1 MELDCKPF
9 KRERFLRLPFKDHSV
24 FVFGQMFSPPAPH
37 SYYFRLSLL
46 TVKINSLLS
55 PPPAHTIKIQNYSTI
70 MNNQQNAEDPDEAAA
85 RRLQAEI
92 WLADQ
97 EDEDD
102 HGGNDNR
109 IDLVRRLLRG
119 ENNAPPA
126 GQLNNNNDDDDDEGE
141 NDEEEEDDEE
151 GDEDDE
157 DPAED
162 EEENDDHREAI
173 DGGVA
178 GEVFDEQRQ
187 KITRSLKCPLVRIS
201 FALHSITLYYL
212 IPSVD
217 ALIL

>member
-1 MELDCKPF
+1 
-9 KRERFLRLPFKDHSV
+9 
-24 FVFGQMFSPPAPH
+24 
-37 SYYFRLSLL
+37 
-46 TVKINSLLS
+46 
-55 PPPAHTIKIQNYSTI
+55 

-126 GQLNNNNDDDDDEGE
+126 GQLNNNNDDDDDDEGE

-201 FALHSITLYYL
+201 FELHSITLYYL